1 MARNT
6 FGSNVG
12 ETEEEMIAVEPV
24 VEPVVT
30 EAKVK
35 VPKERELECVY
46 VGNGVYKYI
55 YADTKEDVV

>member
-12 ETEEEMIAVEPV
+12 ETTEEMIAVE
-24 VEPVVT
+24 EI
-30 EAKVK
+30 
-35 VPKERELECVY
+35 KEREVELVFISD
-46 VGNGVYKYI
+46 GKYKYV

>member
-12 ETEEEMIAVEPV
+12 ETGEEMVE
-24 VEPVVT
+24 VE
-30 EAKVK
+30 EI
-35 VPKERELECVY
+35 KEREVELVFISD
-46 VGNGVYKYI
+46 GKYKYV